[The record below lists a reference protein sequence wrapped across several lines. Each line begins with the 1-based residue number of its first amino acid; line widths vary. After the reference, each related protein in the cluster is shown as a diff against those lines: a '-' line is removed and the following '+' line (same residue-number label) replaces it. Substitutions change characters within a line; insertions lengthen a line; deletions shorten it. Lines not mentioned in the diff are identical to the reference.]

1 MKKVD
6 FKNLKNLKGAAV
18 ENPLARMENAASA
31 ELPASSLSAP
41 VLPGPRTRI
50 SVDVDAATLKKLN
63 AITVNRQLASGNI
76 IARASVVRDLLLEA
90 IDQHYPSE

>member
-18 ENPLARMENAASA
+18 ENPLARE
-31 ELPASSLSAP
+31 EKIPVEPAVQPSPAPLSS
-41 VLPGPRTRI
+41 GPRTRI
-50 SVDVDAATLKKLN
+50 SVDVDEATLKKLN

-76 IARASVVRDLLLEA
+76 IARASVVRELLLEA
-90 IDQHYPSE
+90 IDQHYPPK